1 MRRVGGRTAERPAFD
16 ALLREWR
23 QRRRVSQLDLAI
35 SADVSARHVSFLET
49 GRSRPSREM
58 VLRLAERLDVP
69 LRDRNPLLLAAGFA
83 PSYPRRALDDP
94 AMTPVREAVG
104 AILAGYEPY
113 PALVVDRGWN
123 LVAANAGVGP
133 LTAAAAAHL
142 REPPV
147 NVLRLS
153 LHPDGLPR
161 IVNLAQWRGHVLGRL
176 GREAAAAGDDGLAEL
191 LRELT
196 DYPGGDRAGRPRPRG
211 RGAAADPARRP
222 GAGLPRTVTTFGTA
236 LDITAAELSIEAF
249 LPADANT
256 AAALRSQ
263 PGPGSWPAA
272 LLAGRAAGGPRRP
285 GRRSHRQSA
294 GETAQRRE
302 RRHERVVQLG
312 EERQQGRVDRGGGRV
327 RAYRRRRSRT
337 RSAATSIESIRP
349 RACMPSSAAPKL
361 DPSCPAGN
369 RTGMPSA
376 SARICRHSGLRAKPP
391 LARISRT
398 SLPAARIEPSTRR
411 ELLADPLERG
421 PDQVLAPVARGSARR
436 TRRAAARSSAAPARR
451 AGTAA

>member
-1 MRRVGGRTAERPAFD
+1 MTALAPGRGTSGPAGRDTVRWVGGRTADRPAFG

-49 GRSRPSREM
+49 GRSRPSRQM

-94 AMTPVREAVG
+94 ALTPVREAVD

-123 LVAANAGVGP
+123 LVAANAGVAP

-153 LHPDGLPR
+153 LHPDGLAPH
-161 IVNLAQWRGHVLGRL
+161 IANLGQWRGHVLGRL

-196 DYPGGDRAGRPRPRG
+196 DYPGGTEPAGPEHAVAVPLRIRLGG
-211 RGAAADPARRP
+211 RELAF
-222 GAGLPRTVTTFGTA
+222 LSTVTTFGTA

-249 LPADANT
+249 LPADPDT
-256 AAALRSQ
+256 AAALRGSPAP
-263 PGPGSWPAA
+263 PG
-272 LLAGRAAGGPRRP
+272 
-285 GRRSHRQSA
+285 
-294 GETAQRRE
+294 
-302 RRHERVVQLG
+302 
-312 EERQQGRVDRGGGRV
+312 
-327 RAYRRRRSRT
+327 
-337 RSAATSIESIRP
+337 
-349 RACMPSSAAPKL
+349 
-361 DPSCPAGN
+361 
-369 RTGMPSA
+369 
-376 SARICRHSGLRAKPP
+376 
-391 LARISRT
+391 
-398 SLPAARIEPSTRR
+398 
-411 ELLADPLERG
+411 
-421 PDQVLAPVARGSARR
+421 
-436 TRRAAARSSAAPARR
+436 
-451 AGTAA
+451 

>member
-1 MRRVGGRTAERPAFD
+1 MTALAPGRAASAPAGRDTVRRMGARTAERPAFG

-94 AMTPVREAVG
+94 AMSPVREAVG

-123 LVAANAGVGP
+123 LVAANGGLAP

-153 LHPDGLPR
+153 LHPDGLAPH
-161 IVNLAQWRGHVLGRL
+161 IVNLAEWRGHVLGRL
-176 GREAAAAGDDGLAEL
+176 SREVAAAGDEGLAEL

-196 DYPGGDRAGRPRPRG
+196 GYPGGTEPAGPDGAVAVPLRIRLGG
-211 RGAAADPARRP
+211 RELAF
-222 GAGLPRTVTTFGTA
+222 LSTVTTFGTA

-249 LPADANT
+249 LPADADT
-256 AAALRSQ
+256 AAALR
-263 PGPGSWPAA
+263 G
-272 LLAGRAAGGPRRP
+272 
-285 GRRSHRQSA
+285 
-294 GETAQRRE
+294 
-302 RRHERVVQLG
+302 
-312 EERQQGRVDRGGGRV
+312 
-327 RAYRRRRSRT
+327 
-337 RSAATSIESIRP
+337 
-349 RACMPSSAAPKL
+349 
-361 DPSCPAGN
+361 
-369 RTGMPSA
+369 
-376 SARICRHSGLRAKPP
+376 
-391 LARISRT
+391 
-398 SLPAARIEPSTRR
+398 
-411 ELLADPLERG
+411 
-421 PDQVLAPVARGSARR
+421 
-436 TRRAAARSSAAPARR
+436 
-451 AGTAA
+451 

>member
-1 MRRVGGRTAERPAFD
+1 MTALAPGRATSGPAGRDTVRWVGGRTVERPAFG

-94 AMTPVREAVG
+94 ALTAVRAAVD

-123 LVAANAGVGP
+123 LVAANAGVAP
-133 LTAAAAAHL
+133 LIAAAAAHL

-153 LHPDGLPR
+153 LHPDGLAPH
-161 IVNLAQWRGHVLGRL
+161 IANLAQWRGHVLGRL

-196 DYPGGDRAGRPRPRG
+196 DYPGGTEPAGPDHAVAVPLRIRLGG
-211 RGAAADPARRP
+211 RELAF
-222 GAGLPRTVTTFGTA
+222 LSTVTTFGTA

-249 LPADANT
+249 LPADPDT
-256 AAALRSQ
+256 AAALRGSPAP
-263 PGPGSWPAA
+263 PG
-272 LLAGRAAGGPRRP
+272 
-285 GRRSHRQSA
+285 
-294 GETAQRRE
+294 
-302 RRHERVVQLG
+302 
-312 EERQQGRVDRGGGRV
+312 
-327 RAYRRRRSRT
+327 
-337 RSAATSIESIRP
+337 
-349 RACMPSSAAPKL
+349 
-361 DPSCPAGN
+361 
-369 RTGMPSA
+369 
-376 SARICRHSGLRAKPP
+376 
-391 LARISRT
+391 
-398 SLPAARIEPSTRR
+398 
-411 ELLADPLERG
+411 
-421 PDQVLAPVARGSARR
+421 
-436 TRRAAARSSAAPARR
+436 
-451 AGTAA
+451 

>member
-1 MRRVGGRTAERPAFD
+1 MTALAPGRATSDPAGRDTVRWVGGRTAERPAFG

-94 AMTPVREAVG
+94 ALTPVREAVD

-123 LVAANAGVGP
+123 LVAANAGVAP

-142 REPPV
+142 RAPPV

-153 LHPDGLPR
+153 LHPDGLAPH

-196 DYPGGDRAGRPRPRG
+196 DYPGGTEPAGPDHAVAVPLRIRLGG
-211 RGAAADPARRP
+211 RELAF
-222 GAGLPRTVTTFGTA
+222 LSTVTTFGTA

-249 LPADANT
+249 LPADPHT
-256 AAALRSQ
+256 AAALRGSPAP
-263 PGPGSWPAA
+263 PG
-272 LLAGRAAGGPRRP
+272 
-285 GRRSHRQSA
+285 
-294 GETAQRRE
+294 
-302 RRHERVVQLG
+302 
-312 EERQQGRVDRGGGRV
+312 
-327 RAYRRRRSRT
+327 
-337 RSAATSIESIRP
+337 
-349 RACMPSSAAPKL
+349 
-361 DPSCPAGN
+361 
-369 RTGMPSA
+369 
-376 SARICRHSGLRAKPP
+376 
-391 LARISRT
+391 
-398 SLPAARIEPSTRR
+398 
-411 ELLADPLERG
+411 
-421 PDQVLAPVARGSARR
+421 
-436 TRRAAARSSAAPARR
+436 
-451 AGTAA
+451 